1 MNEEPDVFAANK
13 CYPEAKDLFF
23 SGYQSLADVRDS
35 CLVVLDTNALL
46 VPYGISKNGL
56 AEIESTYQPLAATN
70 RLVVPGQVAREF
82 AKNRPFK
89 IGDIF
94 QAISRKQNIA
104 SPKKGRYPM
113 LDELPTYERVRELE
127 SQIGTLIAEY
137 RDEIGKLLDHIK
149 TWNWDD
155 PVSNLYS
162 KLFPASVVDPVLKE
176 GEIRERLSYL
186 KNNKLPPGYKDA
198 GKLDDGVGDLLVW
211 KAAVQVAEER
221 KLPVVLVSGDS
232 KSDWFYRSEGQPLF
246 PRYELVDEIRRVTD
260 GKSFHIVS
268 FAKFLELFGATA
280 AAVEEARTEEVRI
293 DLSTMSSYGRNSILA
308 SMAEQAVANWINT
321 KYVHLEI
328 SRDDRIGGIILS
340 EPGGAAALISV
351 KYHPAS
357 QRRSVHSRIRE
368 TLVRFERLYNDEKWG
383 ICLLYTSPSPRD

>member
-1 MNEEPDVFAANK
+1 
-13 CYPEAKDLFF
+13 
-23 SGYQSLADVRDS
+23 
-35 CLVVLDTNALL
+35 
-46 VPYGISKNGL
+46 
-56 AEIESTYQPLAATN
+56 
-70 RLVVPGQVAREF
+70 
-82 AKNRPFK
+82 
-89 IGDIF
+89 
-94 QAISRKQNIA
+94 
-104 SPKKGRYPM
+104 M

-211 KAAVQVAEER
+211 KAVVQVAEER

-340 EPGGAAALISV
+340 EPGGGAAALISV

-383 ICLLYTSPSPRD
+383 IDSVIVFLVFDSESAVVKVADRLPESLSRIGYPDASVVIGLLDKNGTLTVNDPLGALPEYD